1 MSCLLVNGYHPKR
14 WHREEVS
21 TICRTCLFEDEHRT
35 SLSSHIRKLTIQ
47 MNITH
52 LKYLQNKKLPTSC
65 RLKSQSSK
73 GTSLLLNLTIIHL
86 FKHFGLLGLLYL
98 IYLVVFSLVLLVC
111 PRAVTEFLTILCNLI
126 QIIRIFIFLNSGIQ
140 LIQPILPPLT
150 SSTFWIVIHT
160 VLKQRSMD
168 SYNLCILVYP
178 FKHSQIHKHLGPFNF
193 SIEPP

>member
-1 MSCLLVNGYHPKR
+1 MC
-14 WHREEVS
+14 
-21 TICRTCLFEDEHRT
+21 F
-35 SLSSHIRKLTIQ
+35 
-47 MNITH
+47 
-52 LKYLQNKKLPTSC
+52 
-65 RLKSQSSK
+65 
-73 GTSLLLNLTIIHL
+73 LNLTIIHL

-193 SIEPP
+193 LSSLLKQTYPGSLFSAWHWLLITEETDQEWAYWYMK